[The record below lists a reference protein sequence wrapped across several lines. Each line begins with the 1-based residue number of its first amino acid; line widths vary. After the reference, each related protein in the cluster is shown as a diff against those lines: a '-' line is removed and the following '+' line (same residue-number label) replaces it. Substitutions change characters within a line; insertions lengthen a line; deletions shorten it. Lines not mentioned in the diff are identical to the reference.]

1 MSAFLYAIG
10 GGFALNI
17 VRLAELSN
25 VPKVD
30 RPPTFS
36 DPLYWVQ
43 FFGLPLVGG
52 FLAYAHDNSGAHL
65 SPLLAVNIG
74 ASAPAIFKSLA
85 SAIPK
90 HLPDNID

>member
-1 MSAFLYAIG
+1 MSVFLYAVG

-17 VRLAELSN
+17 VRLAELAN

-36 DPLYWVQ
+36 DPLYWIQ
-43 FFGLPLVGG
+43 FLGLPLVGG
-52 FLAYAHDNSGAHL
+52 FLAYTYDKSGSHL
-65 SPLLAVNIG
+65 SPLLALNVG

-85 SAIPK
+85 SAVPRN
-90 HLPDNID
+90 LPENTD